1 MDRMMRGRGKCSEV
15 VQWGLL
21 EKMEK
26 SSQRG
31 RQGKISEYLTCHAKK
46 FELYSVGNREP
57 LKGFKIRSDLHIGK
71 VTLTEYRG

>member
-57 LKGFKIRSDLHIGK
+57 
-71 VTLTEYRG
+71 